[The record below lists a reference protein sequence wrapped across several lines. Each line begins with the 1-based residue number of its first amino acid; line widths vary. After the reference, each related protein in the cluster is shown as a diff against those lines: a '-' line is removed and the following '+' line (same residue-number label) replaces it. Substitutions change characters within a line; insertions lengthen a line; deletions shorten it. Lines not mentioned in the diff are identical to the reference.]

1 MLLNPK
7 LEDLIDTIPL
17 DLADLDREYLTE
29 NDNKL
34 ENHNKY
40 IK

>member
-7 LEDLIDTIPL
+7 LKDLINTIPL

-29 NDNKL
+29 GDDRL
-34 ENHNKY
+34 EDRDEY
-40 IK
+40 VR